1 MIQDHKCSI
10 FYTAP
15 TAIRSL
21 IKAAE
26 ANDSVHPKSYDLSSL
41 RLLGSVGEP
50 INPAAWEWY
59 HKHVGGSRAL
69 SWTPSGKPKPAV
81 T

>member
-1 MIQDHKCSI
+1 MAIGATQVVFEGVPTYPDAGRFWQMIQDHEVRV

-26 ANDSVHPKSYDLSSL
+26 ANDAVHPKSYDLGQL
-41 RLLGSVGEP
+41 AHPGC
-50 INPAAWEWY
+50 
-59 HKHVGGSRAL
+59 GG
-69 SWTPSGKPKPAV
+69 
-81 T
+81 